1 MADLRW
7 ALVALAVG
15 GGSAKHGCSDHHG
28 CSGGSAM
35 RALAEADAASPHWSA
50 DVHCKKP
57 EAWCTHLGAT
67 NEPTECGGKPG
78 HFCQDLAG
86 NSGFYPCDARV
97 NATWG
102 TVKCVGADGWSFPE
116 TSPADVAVDQLR
128 DRMHAPNETD
138 SCLKLLESHGA
149 EVLVIPERGLIWCP
163 NAKVGTTSMM
173 RVLTRL
179 IDPNATGWQPAYT
192 QGLLE
197 RRQIT
202 APLDIL
208 RENLQQE
215 DKWLVKFAAD
225 MKKAARE
232 KLCRSGRAM
241 TFTTVRNPWER
252 LVSAYLGKVA
262 DGSKGNG
269 VDTSIIRDFLGM
281 RADEPIPFSKFL
293 EFVSKQPDETINVH
307 FMPQSVRCGVGKSHY
322 LIQSRIETSFGD
334 DVKLILRTLGE
345 SEDLLKEDHISSTAN
360 CALSKLCTANLEA
373 QIGPK
378 ATWKGDGT
386 AEIAQKLYKSR
397 PGHDLPEIVRQRYAE
412 DTTLLGYS
420 WPGHFDAA
428 P

>member
-15 GGSAKHGCSDHHG
+15 GVSAKHGCSDHHG

-35 RALAEADAASPHWSA
+35 RVLAEADAASPHGSA
-50 DVHCKKP
+50 HVHCPKP
-57 EAWCTHLGAT
+57 EAWCTQLGAT
-67 NEPTECGGKPG
+67 NEPKECGGKPG
-78 HFCQDLAG
+78 HFCQDVFG
-86 NSGFYPCDARV
+86 GSGFSPCDAKV

-102 TVKCVGADGWSFPE
+102 TVKCGGAE
-116 TSPADVAVDQLR
+116 TNLVKKKTPADVAVDQLR

-138 SCLKLLESHGA
+138 SCLELLESHGA
-149 EVLVIPERGLIWCP
+149 DVLVIPERGLIWCP

-173 RVLTRL
+173 NVLPQL
-179 IDPNATGWQPAYT
+179 IDPNAIPYT

-208 RENLQQE
+208 RRHLQPG
-215 DKWLVKFAAD
+215 DKWRVLFAAD
-225 MKKAARE
+225 MEKAARE
-232 KLCRSGRAM
+232 ELCRSGRAV

-262 DGSKGNG
+262 DGSQGNG
-269 VDTSIIRDFLGM
+269 VNTSVIRDFLGM
-281 RADEPIPFSKFL
+281 PADKPIPFSKFL
-293 EFVSKQPDETINVH
+293 EFVSKQPDETVNIH
-307 FMPQSVRCGVGKSHY
+307 FMPQSFRCGVGKSHY
-322 LIQSRIETSFGD
+322 LIQSHIETSFED

-345 SEDLLKEDHISSTAN
+345 SEDLFQEDHISSTGN

-397 PGHDLPEIVRQRYAE
+397 PGHDLAEIVRQRYAE

-420 WPGHFDAA
+420 WPGHFSAA